1 MFVFEGFLKKEEFF
15 FMFIDLNVVVNNIDL
30 YNIILVGQEL
40 KREKLF
46 FISKCVGK
54 FLFY

>member
-30 YNIILVGQEL
+30 YNIILG
-40 KREKLF
+40 
-46 FISKCVGK
+46 G
-54 FLFY
+54 